1 MWMQN
6 TSIEGCKYPQLLF
19 YNPKH
24 LKPTSF
30 GFVYLKKFATLLQL
44 RLHIYNLIVHRL
56 LKKKKKT
63 VFVCEEKKRVEG
75 KREREEYFLLGNLY
89 YFIELYVK
97 IRSRIFG
104 EL

>member
-1 MWMQN
+1 M
-6 TSIEGCKYPQLLF
+6 
-19 YNPKH
+19 
-24 LKPTSF
+24 
-30 GFVYLKKFATLLQL
+30 
-44 RLHIYNLIVHRL
+44 
-56 LKKKKKT
+56 
-63 VFVCEEKKRVEG
+63 FVCEEKKRVEG